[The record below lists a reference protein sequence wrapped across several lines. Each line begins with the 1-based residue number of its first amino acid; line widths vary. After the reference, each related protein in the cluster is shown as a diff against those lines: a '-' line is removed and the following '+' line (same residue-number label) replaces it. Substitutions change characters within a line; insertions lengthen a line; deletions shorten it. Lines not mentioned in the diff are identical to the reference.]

1 MFAFIINF
9 CAAPDEAVMSPS
21 GAMERGEERRE
32 GAGPVLDGGLPR
44 AAVKFVSALQRHH
57 HKFGGGAAED

>member
-1 MFAFIINF
+1 
-9 CAAPDEAVMSPS
+9 
-21 GAMERGEERRE
+21 MERGEERRE
-32 GAGPVLDGGLPR
+32 GAGPVLDGGLPG